1 MYFLTQSCNNYM
13 YFRIISLHFDYSY
26 VLEKNHCPL
35 IICIGNKITALFK
48 VSYLKEEEKDR
59 EIKIK
64 INEGEKK
71 SVRKKF
77 NEDKFEK

>member
-1 MYFLTQSCNNYM
+1 M